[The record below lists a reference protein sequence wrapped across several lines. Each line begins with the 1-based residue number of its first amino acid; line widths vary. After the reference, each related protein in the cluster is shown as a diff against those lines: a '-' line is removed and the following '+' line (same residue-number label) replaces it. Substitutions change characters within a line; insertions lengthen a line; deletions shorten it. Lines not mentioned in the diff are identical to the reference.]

1 LCRYTVAS
9 LPPPSPGAGAGGPFA
24 PAAIYA
30 PRTGSL
36 PTERFPAF
44 ANFSFDRARV
54 LAHF

>member
-1 LCRYTVAS
+1 MCRYTVAS